1 MGAALTGFLAIIQ
14 ALIPS
19 ISSSVVVQQVLNG
32 LIQIIPVLVKEA
44 QDLVPMVK
52 NIIAALSANPA
63 STADQL
69 ATLKALD
76 QLTDSAFEAAAAKA
90 LAEDAAAAATP
101 PAA

>member
-1 MGAALTGFLAIIQ
+1 MTAAAFLALLQTILPAITSSASVQ
-14 ALIPS
+14 AFI
-19 ISSSVVVQQVLNG
+19 NA

-52 NIIAALSANPA
+52 NIIAALGSNPA

-90 LAEDAAAAATP
+90 LAEDAAAQATP
-101 PAA
+101 APTA